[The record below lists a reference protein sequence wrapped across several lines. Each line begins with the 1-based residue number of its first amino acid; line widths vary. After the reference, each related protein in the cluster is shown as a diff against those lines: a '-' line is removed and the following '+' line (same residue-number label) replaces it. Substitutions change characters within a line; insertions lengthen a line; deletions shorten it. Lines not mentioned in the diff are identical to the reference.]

1 MHLIPKA
8 FRKRFA
14 GSNEASGD
22 LPLGQL
28 LSFAEPR
35 DRVSAAVRTAQLDA
49 LVKLVPVTVVSQL
62 FAAALIALSLRG
74 MVPAIELATWFGLI
88 LLLGTARGSRA
99 LRILR
104 NPDYA
109 RRKPPRLATI
119 VALIALL
126 GVIWVMPAF
135 LWFERTDTEHKF
147 LLGVMVVG
155 LMSAGSVTLASVPQ
169 AAMLYILILST
180 GGLWMTSRF
189 DQPFHSLLLLVFA
202 GALMA
207 AAIANARRFVRH
219 VRLQI
224 ELGEQSEM
232 IRLLREFEASGSD
245 WLWELDSRLRL
256 TYVSKAMAEAIGR
269 PLDELIGTPARQILD
284 PHGAVLDL
292 SAGVRKLMRSARDRA
307 EFRDVAVP
315 VRYGRAWW
323 SLSGKPLIDASGK
336 FLGWRGVGSDI
347 TDVRKTGSD
356 AVSAARTDPL
366 TGVANRMLVREQL
379 EEALLRQL
387 HGEGGCALLLVDL
400 DRFKLVN
407 DTLGHYVGDQLLC
420 EVARRLVS
428 CIGVDGSVGRL
439 GGDEFTIV
447 VPGPVDDPAL
457 ESLARTIIAELSRPI
472 TIATASLHIG
482 ATIGIARAP
491 RDGNREESLMRAADL
506 ALYRRKEEGRGGYAF
521 FDQQMYLDA
530 EDYRTLENDLREALA
545 GGGLAIHYQPVVDSD
560 TGALVGREAL
570 LRWHHPTRGDIPP
583 DQFVPIIEDAG
594 LIHQIGDWVIREAC
608 AQAVQW
614 PSDARIAVN
623 ISAAQLSGAGLSE
636 TVLGALAAT
645 GLDPARLELEVTE
658 SIFIADDQ
666 CTLAALERLS
676 AIGVRLVL
684 DDFGK
689 GYSSFGYLS
698 RAKFAK
704 IKIDRAFVRGAAQG
718 ERESIAIVGAI
729 LALARGLDVETT
741 AEGVETEQEARC
753 MRELGCDHLQGFLF
767 GRPVPAENAVPD
779 ERRKRA

>member
-1 MHLIPKA
+1 MS
-8 FRKRFA
+8 
-14 GSNEASGD
+14 GSDADAGD
-22 LPLGQL
+22 LSLGRL

-35 DRVSAAVRTAQLDA
+35 DRVCAAVRTAQLDA
-49 LVKLVPVTVVSQL
+49 LVKLVPVTVISQL
-62 FAAALIALSLRG
+62 FAAALIVLSLRG
-74 MVPAIELATWFGLI
+74 MVPAIQLGAWFGLVFV
-88 LLLGTARGSRA
+88 LGTARGARA

-104 NPDYA
+104 SPDYA
-109 RRKPPRLATI
+109 RRKPPRLKTI

-126 GVIWVMPAF
+126 ATLWVMPPF
-135 LWFERTDTEHKF
+135 LWFELADTEHKF
-147 LLGVMVVG
+147 MLGVLVVG

-169 AAMLYILILST
+169 ASTLYILILST
-180 GGLWMTSRF
+180 GGVWMTSRF
-189 DQPFHSLLLLVFA
+189 DQPFHSLLLIVFA

-207 AAIANARRFVRH
+207 AAIANGRRFIRH

-224 ELGEQSEM
+224 ELREQSEM
-232 IRLLREFEASGSD
+232 LRLLREFEASGSD
-245 WLWELDSRLRL
+245 WLWEVDSRLRL
-256 TYVSKAMAEAIGR
+256 TYVSRAMAEAIGR
-269 PLDELIGTPARQILD
+269 PLDELVGTPARQILD

-292 SAGVRKLMRSARDRA
+292 SAGIRQLMQCVRDRV

-315 VRYGRAWW
+315 VRYGQAWW

-347 TDVRKTGSD
+347 TDVRISGNV

-420 EVARRLVS
+420 EVARRLVA
-428 CIGVDGSVGRL
+428 CIGEGGSVGRL
-439 GGDEFTIV
+439 GGDEFTVV
-447 VPGPVDDPAL
+447 VPGRVDDPGL
-457 ESLARTIIAELSRPI
+457 EELARTIIAELSRPI
-472 TIATASLHIG
+472 TIAAASLHIG

-491 RDGNREESLMRAADL
+491 RDGDREESLIRAADL
-506 ALYRRKEEGRGGYAF
+506 ALYRRKEDGRGGYAF

-545 GGGLAIHYQPVVDSD
+545 SGGLAIHYQPIVDSRS
-560 TGALVGREAL
+560 GALVGREAL

-608 AQAVQW
+608 AQAALW
-614 PSDARIAVN
+614 PVDARIAVN

-645 GLDPARLELEVTE
+645 GLDPGRLELEVTE

-666 CTLAALERLS
+666 CTLAALERLR

-689 GYSSFGYLS
+689 GYSSFGYLG
-698 RAKFAK
+698 RAQFSK
-704 IKIDRAFVRGAAQG
+704 IKIDRAFVRGAARG

-729 LALARGLDVETT
+729 LALARGLEVETT
-741 AEGVETEQEARC
+741 AEGVETEQEAEA
-753 MRELGCDHLQGFLF
+753 MRTLGCDHLQGFLF
-767 GRPVPAENAVPD
+767 GRPVAAETPLTDAQ
-779 ERRKRA
+779 RKRA